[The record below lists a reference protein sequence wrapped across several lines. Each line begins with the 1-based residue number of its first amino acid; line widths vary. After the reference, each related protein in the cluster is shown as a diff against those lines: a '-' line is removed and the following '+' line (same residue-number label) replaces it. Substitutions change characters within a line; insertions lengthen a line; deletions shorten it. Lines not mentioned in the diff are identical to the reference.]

1 VLGLLF
7 SKNAVTNM
15 FSRKLFRK
23 SHPTTSLVTNNSMA
37 RPQQKKKGNAKPF
50 NTKGKGKKQQYSQN
64 DAISKTLARDVFEA
78 EEETGRRKGN
88 DLDEVDNLE
97 YDAGEIAEED
107 DSEIDSDEA
116 FDESDE
122 ERFGGYKFSGS
133 TKVYLAIYYY
143 IPFFLLLTLF
153 YSLRKRSN

>member
-1 VLGLLF
+1 
-7 SKNAVTNM
+7 
-15 FSRKLFRK
+15 
-23 SHPTTSLVTNNSMA
+23 MA
-37 RPQQKKKGNAKPF
+37 RPQQKKKGNTKPF
-50 NTKGKGKKQQYSQN
+50 NNKGKKQQYPQS
-64 DAISKTLARDVFEA
+64 DAISKSMARDVFVA

-88 DLDEVDNLE
+88 DLDEVENLE

-133 TKVYLAIYYY
+133 TKVCSMIHLLNC
-143 IPFFLLLTLF
+143 FLLTEVSH
-153 YSLRKRSN
+153 SLLKRSN